1 MKRKIPLVFLALMFG
16 GIFAADM
23 TGNYNTWLGYI
34 AGINADGERSTMQ
47 GAGAGGEA
55 TGIIRTDYVGAAA
68 GAYSSNMVD
77 CVGMGYRALR
87 GASDMSE
94 VVAIGAG
101 ALASCSNLNRATWL
115 NGHFFAQPG
124 EFWISCDKNWQ
135 RADAP
140 IYYTNGTMTINVPN
154 VRIINGTLD
163 KSSIDLSAY
172 AKKDEVDSA
181 ISTVMKTVSEH
192 TALHALN
199 LETIDRTAH
208 FSPLDGKANYA
219 AACIALDNGQ
229 FDRQLVIEY
238 NVTVPYDNPDPD
250 GAPVIKYTASTTVT
264 NFSVFGW
271 AGLQELG
278 YTEFYITV
286 HDEVIFTDYNGKQIG
301 HINKDASTR
310 CYLDG
315 VYSVGEAVDAQ
326 TIRFYNDALVTC
338 DITTAT
344 SAYVS
349 NNEYSQSALTY
360 TGVAVTMPSATNH
373 ARQFT
378 LSLETDTGT
387 AKAVT
392 WNGGTVIEKFA
403 GASNLSG
410 GRTVWIVREVAPNI
424 FLIDRTP

>member
-1 MKRKIPLVFLALMFG
+1 MSMKRIAFATLAAAL
-16 GIFAADM
+16 AADAADFSGTYSIWHGYLSGHNS
-23 TGNYNTWLGYI
+23 TG
-34 AGINADGERSTMQ
+34 DRSEML
-47 GAGAGGEA
+47 GAGAGGESS
-55 TGIIRTDYVGAAA
+55 GIVRTDLIGAAA
-68 GAYSSNMVD
+68 GAYSSNLTD
-77 CVGMGYRALR
+77 CVGIGYRALR
-87 GASDMSE
+87 NASDMRE

-101 ALASCSNLNRATWL
+101 AFTNRTVLTNATWL

-124 EFWISCDKNWQ
+124 EFWISYDKNRQ
-135 RADAP
+135 RANAP

-154 VRIINGTLD
+154 VRINGTLD

-181 ISTVMKTVSEH
+181 ISNVMKTVSEH

-219 AACIALDNGQ
+219 AECIALDNVQ
-229 FDRQLVIEY
+229 FDRQLVIVYE
-238 NVTVPYDNPDPD
+238 VIEPSDNPDPD
-250 GAPVIKYTASTTVT
+250 GAPVKVYTASATIT
-264 NFSVFGW
+264 NFSVSGW
-271 AGLQELG
+271 AVLPEAGH
-278 YTEFYITV
+278 TEFYITV
-286 HDEVIFTDYNGKQIG
+286 HDEVIFTSYNGKQIG
-301 HINKDASTR
+301 HINKDASVL

-315 VYSVGEAVDAQ
+315 VYSVGEAVNAQ
-326 TIRFYNDALVTC
+326 TIRFDMDALVTC

-344 SAYVS
+344 SAYTM
-349 NNEYSQSALTY
+349 NNKYSQSALTY

-403 GASNLSG
+403 GASNLSV